1 MSERLNDLT
10 QRLHQVG
17 ERLRKAQP
25 QSAGV
30 ISDEILHQLDQVI
43 DQLREHS
50 GAGYQEG
57 HDWVVQ
63 IFTHLPQLN
72 PVIDRDILW
81 YFGGDCLHF
90 LTDDEIA
97 LFQQL
102 DEKEAEAESNGE
114 DFDRTAEKARLS
126 AAD

>member
-25 QSAGV
+25 QAAGV

-43 DQLREHS
+43 DLLREHS
-50 GAGYQEG
+50 GSGYQQG

-63 IFTHLPQLN
+63 IFIHLPQLN

-81 YFGGDCLHF
+81 FFGGDCLHF
-90 LTDDEIA
+90 LTDEEIS

-102 DEKEAEAESNGE
+102 DEREAEAEARGE
-114 DFDRTAEKARLS
+114 DFDRAAEKARLQS
-126 AAD
+126 GE

>member
-90 LTDDEIA
+90 LTDDEIEPLLHEPVA
-97 LFQQL
+97 LPNPFSFF
-102 DEKEAEAESNGE
+102 ETPTIFCRPS
-114 DFDRTAEKARLS
+114 
-126 AAD
+126 